1 MVRTFK
7 LFNFIFDKK
16 IETYFV
22 FYTSPTKMG
31 LYTFQYSDVLDEL
44 TEVIDDWND
53 VNASFMSTI
62 PFRYEAL
69 KFNLHKWNYKKFL
82 YFTNE
87 QIRIDYSNLLRNYY
101 NVNNIETVVPLL
113 ETNKTKWWNDIVV
126 NRSREYMGTIDVLV
140 PDIKW
145 LIISFI

>member
-1 MVRTFK
+1 
-7 LFNFIFDKK
+7 
-16 IETYFV
+16 
-22 FYTSPTKMG
+22 MG

-44 TEVIDDWND
+44 TEAIADWND
-53 VNASFMSTI
+53 VNASFMSMI